1 MRVVAREGSGHP
13 VNHGSMKR
21 GECFDH
27 DVGKIARCWAALR
40 SEADTWNGVTQ
51 RNNKT
56 DCTIYIIYIYIP
68 YRYVYTMI
76 LNTYT

>member
-27 DVGKIARCWAALR
+27 DVGKVARCWAALR
-40 SEADTWNGVTQ
+40 SEADTCNGVTE

-56 DCTIYIIYIYIP
+56 DCTIYIYIYKP
-68 YRYVYTMI
+68 YRYVYK
-76 LNTYT
+76 